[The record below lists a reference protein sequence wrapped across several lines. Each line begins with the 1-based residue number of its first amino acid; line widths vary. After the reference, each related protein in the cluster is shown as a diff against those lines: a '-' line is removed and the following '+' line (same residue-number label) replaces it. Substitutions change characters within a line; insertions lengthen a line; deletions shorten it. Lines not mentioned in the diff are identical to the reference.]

1 MSEDVQMKSPSLL
14 GKRSAA
20 EVSNV
25 DALSSEKNEQPSHH
39 FADEAS
45 KRIKN
50 NENDSPTLNLMNV
63 GANSSVQN
71 SISVNLPVHVVVD
84 NGDATHYSET
94 KIPIRQI
101 SDEVLA
107 EDLGIMITPSTDES
121 TEVEEQTVTARDAE
135 GPEEKDTVQAI
146 DMEDEQENQEEKTTS
161 IEQRN
166 ISYFKVIMCFSLLFV
181 FNTMATI
188 FLLDMFLKPVSA
200 LVQRHRHH
208 PHIIPPSHASYSSKK
223 WRRNRSAI
231 NEGHDF
237 DKLSNVT
244 LREFL
249 SHDDGF
255 HLGL

>member
-1 MSEDVQMKSPSLL
+1 MQMQSASLL

-20 EVSNV
+20 EVSNA
-25 DALSSEKNEQPSHH
+25 DALNSEKNEQPSQQSE
-39 FADEAS
+39 EAS
-45 KRIKN
+45 KRIKSN
-50 NENDSPTLNLMNV
+50 GNDSPTLNLMNV
-63 GANSSVQN
+63 GANSSIQN
-71 SISVNLPVHVVVD
+71 STSVNLPVQEVAD
-84 NGDATHYSET
+84 NGHATHHLER
-94 KIPIRQI
+94 KIPVRQI
-101 SDEVLA
+101 SDEVQA
-107 EDLGIMITPSTDES
+107 EDLGIMITPSTDEV
-121 TEVEEQTVTARDAE
+121 TKVEDQTTKTGNAE
-135 GPEEKDTVQAI
+135 ALEEEHNDQAI
-146 DMEDEQENQEEKTTS
+146 GMEDEQENEEEKTTS

-166 ISYFKVIMCFSLLFV
+166 ISYFKVILCFSLLFV

-223 WRRNRSAI
+223 WKRNRSEI
-231 NEGHDF
+231 NEGHNF

>member
-25 DALSSEKNEQPSHH
+25 DALNLEKNEQPSHH
-39 FADEAS
+39 LAEEAS

-50 NENDSPTLNLMNV
+50 NENDSPTLNLMNG
-63 GANSSVQN
+63 GAKSSLQN
-71 SISVNLPVHVVVD
+71 SISVSIPVHAVVD
-84 NGDATHYSET
+84 HGDATRDSET
-94 KIPIRQI
+94 NIPIRQI
-101 SDEVLA
+101 SDEVQA

-121 TEVEEQTVTARDAE
+121 TKVEEQTTKAIDAE
-135 GPEEKDTVQAI
+135 ALEEKDNVQAI
-146 DMEDEQENQEEKTTS
+146 DMEEEQDYEEEKTTS
-161 IEQRN
+161 SEKRM
-166 ISYFKVIMCFSLLFV
+166 ISYLKVITCFSLLFV

-188 FLLDMFLKPVSA
+188 FLLDMFLKPVSG
-200 LVQRHRHH
+200 LMQRYRLH

-223 WRRNRSAI
+223 WKRNRSAI
-231 NEGHDF
+231 NQGNDF

>member
-1 MSEDVQMKSPSLL
+1 MSDDVQMQSASLL

-20 EVSNV
+20 EVSDA
-25 DALSSEKNEQPSHH
+25 DALNSENNEQPSQHL
-39 FADEAS
+39 AEEAS
-45 KRIKN
+45 KRIKS
-50 NENDSPTLNLMNV
+50 NENDSPTLNLMNA
-63 GANSSVQN
+63 GAISSIENSMSL
-71 SISVNLPVHVVVD
+71 NLPVQAVVD
-84 NGDATHYSET
+84 NGHATHHLER

-101 SDEVLA
+101 SDEVQA
-107 EDLGIMITPSTDES
+107 EDLGIMITPSTDEA
-121 TEVEEQTVTARDAE
+121 TKVEDQTTKIGNAE
-135 GPEEKDTVQAI
+135 ALEEEHNDQAI
-146 DMEDEQENQEEKTTS
+146 GMEDEQENEEEKTTS

-166 ISYFKVIMCFSLLFV
+166 ISYFKVILCFSLLFV

-200 LVQRHRHH
+200 LMQRHRHH

-223 WRRNRSAI
+223 WKRNRSAI
-231 NEGHDF
+231 NEGNDF